1 MKTRWIIL
9 SILGLMLIATGL
21 CVFGEALIKKINKEN
36 YFWLGTLSL
45 VIFNSGICIFGQSVI
60 VKMKSKT

>member
-1 MKTRWIIL
+1 MKTKWILL
-9 SILGLMLIATGL
+9 SIIGLMLIATGL
-21 CVFGEALIKKINKEN
+21 CVFGEALTKKMNKET

-45 VIFNSGICIFGQSVI
+45 VIFNSGICIFGQSII

>member
-1 MKTRWIIL
+1 MKRYSL
-9 SILGLMLIATGL
+9 ALLGLILFSSGL

-45 VIFNSGICIFGQSVI
+45 VIFNSGICIFGQSII